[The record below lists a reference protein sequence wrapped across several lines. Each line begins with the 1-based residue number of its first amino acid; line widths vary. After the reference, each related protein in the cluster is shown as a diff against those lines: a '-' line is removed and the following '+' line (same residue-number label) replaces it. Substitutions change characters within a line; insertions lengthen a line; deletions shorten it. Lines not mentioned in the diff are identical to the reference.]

1 MDFRRQTDGE
11 SDAGQSR
18 QGRDWNEYGPLKRR
32 AIGYRIFA
40 ENEKGDVLNPK
51 QGREGSEVMARDIMK
66 PTRREDNCE
75 RPNRPC
81 T

>member
-32 AIGYRIFA
+32 AIEYHIFA

-51 QGREGSEVMARDIMK
+51 QGREGSEVMN
-66 PTRREDNCE
+66 PWPGTS
-75 RPNRPC
+75 
-81 T
+81 